1 MTSYP
6 TEVAV
11 FAECEL
17 CEGVGDVIL
26 NLNARA
32 VLTDCRK
39 SVDARIRVS
48 IVYKPLTSDFR
59 GILANIEYH
68 ATAI

>member
-32 VLTDCRK
+32 VLT
-39 SVDARIRVS
+39 V
-48 IVYKPLTSDFR
+48 
-59 GILANIEYH
+59 ANP
-68 ATAI
+68 

>member
-26 NLNARA
+26 NLNARVVLVRPLAARAAAVGA
-32 VLTDCRK
+32 VLEE
-39 SVDARIRVS
+39 
-48 IVYKPLTSDFR
+48 
-59 GILANIEYH
+59 LALPN
-68 ATAI
+68 AIKEGLHRL